1 LKRKKLSW
9 QIEIIL
15 GRSVGGPKKL
25 VNEINLKGSFHQ
37 YHLFLLSDS
46 VWEGVDGKEIVISK
60 GYQDK

>member
-15 GRSVGGPKKL
+15 ERGVGGPKKL
-25 VNEINLKGSFHQ
+25 VKGINVKGSFHQ

-46 VWEGVDGKEIVISK
+46 VWEGVDGKK
-60 GYQDK
+60 